1 MDKTEVHNDNKRG
14 HKSISPSN
22 GGKVLSPGLGGK
34 GTGWVE
40 VLNWYI
46 WILLLQE
53 ERKNKKAKAYL
64 QDVKR
69 THTEQNTWYFTC

>member
-22 GGKVLSPGLGGK
+22 GGLSAGLGGK

-46 WILLLQE
+46 
-53 ERKNKKAKAYL
+53 
-64 QDVKR
+64 
-69 THTEQNTWYFTC
+69 